1 MVDGLSRWTAC
12 EPPGDKA
19 LAGRYGRL
27 ESYQREQHLTGLFS
41 AICGDGNDGLWRHI
55 PLGPFEKPADLDAA
69 LSYAQQHLG
78 WKTMTI
84 QEGDAVL
91 GMASFMRIRPEHGSA
106 EVGCV
111 VFGPSLQRTRIATEA
126 IYLMGKHLFD
136 DLGYRRFE
144 WKCNNANE
152 ASRRAALRFGFRFE
166 GVFRNDM
173 VVKGK
178 NRNTAWYAMTDD
190 DWPDVKKAFEAWL
203 SPGNFDAKVR
213 QRACLRAGPS
223 SL

>member
-1 MVDGLSRWTAC
+1 MMADLSQWTAC
-12 EPPGDKA
+12 DMPGSES
-19 LAGRYGRL
+19 LVGQYGRL
-27 ESYQREQHLTGLFS
+27 ESYEGDKHLDGLYA
-41 AICGDGNDGLWRHI
+41 AICGDENDGLWRHI
-55 PLGPFEKPADLDAA
+55 PLGPFETATSLDAA

-84 QEGDAVL
+84 QDGDTVL

-173 VVKGK
+173 VVKGE
-178 NRNTAWYAMTDD
+178 NRDTAWYAMTDV
-190 DWPDVKKAFEAWL
+190 DWPDVKRAFETWL
-203 SPGNFDAKVR
+203 SPENFDDTGR
-213 QRACLRAGPS
+213 QKRCLRAGPS
-223 SL
+223 SQ